1 MEKQV
6 VEYAGI
12 PVGITIPDGNGV
24 KFIAVKFPV
33 IELDGEIYENLADLQ
48 VAIRNHLEMADRNGQ
63 AIFSAAIA
71 PSVTGPSLGVPDR
84 KAFNA
89 A

>member
-33 IELDGEIYENLADLQ
+33 IELDGETYENLAELQ

-63 AIFSAAIA
+63 AIFASAIA
-71 PSVTGPSLGVPDR
+71 SSVTGPSLGVPDR